1 MKKIYTLV
9 IEYTNDD
16 EVADSIKETIEYV
29 TNIDYEV
36 DGVDIS
42 DYWDIDTLEM
52 MDEHYIFKVPKA

>member
-52 MDEHYIFKVPKA
+52 MDEHYIYKVPKA

>member
-52 MDEHYIFKVPKA
+52 MDKHYIFKVPKA

>member
-1 MKKIYTLV
+1 MKKIYTIV

-52 MDEHYIFKVPKA
+52 MDEHYIYKVPKA

>member
-16 EVADSIKETIEYV
+16 EVADSIKETIEFV

-36 DGVDIS
+36 NGVDIS

-52 MDEHYIFKVPKA
+52 MDKHYIFKVPKA